1 MFVRVNGITMH
12 LQVRGEVGAPPV
24 LLLHSLGTAL
34 QLWDGVAELLATRYR
49 PVQIDLRGHGL
60 TSVPRGSYT
69 IDDMAADV
77 VGALEAMDIAEAH
90 IVGASLGGAVAQRLG
105 VIMRG
110 RVRSL
115 MLLGTAMSFPPRAV
129 WLDRAT
135 AVRSAGIEQFVES
148 SVARWVS
155 VASLGTPAADGLR
168 AMLRR
173 TDPEGYAASAE
184 ALATVNLAEDA
195 GSLDLPTLVMVGE
208 ADHSTPI
215 GTATGLRDA
224 ISGAR
229 PKHCLALHTC
239 LLPRPRRWL
248 RRPLSN
254 FSIACL
260 DKRQALTERIRWH
273 LKKTCMALP
282 TMLVARS
289 SAWLTKRAASRSL
302 PIGWRR

>member
-12 LQVRGEVGAPPV
+12 VQVRGEVGAPPV

-34 QLWDGVAELLATRYR
+34 QLWDGVAELLSARYR

-77 VGALEAMDIAEAH
+77 VGALEAMDVAEVH
-90 IVGASLGGAVAQRLG
+90 VVGVSLGGAVAQRLG
-105 VIMRG
+105 VMMKG

-115 MLLGTAMSFPPRAV
+115 VLLGTAMSFPPRV
-129 WLDRAT
+129 LWLDRAA

-155 VASLGTPAADGLR
+155 AASLDTPVADGLR

-184 ALATVNLAEDA
+184 ALAAVNLADDA
-195 GSLDLPTLVMVGE
+195 GTLEMPALVMVGE

-215 GTATGLRDA
+215 WVATVLRDA

-229 PKHCLALHTC
+229 LQTLPGLAHLPPAEAPAEVAAAIVEF
-239 LLPRPRRWL
+239 LDSLPRR
-248 RRPLSN
+248 N
-254 FSIACL
+254 G
-260 DKRQALTERIRWH
+260 EH
-273 LKKTCMALP
+273 
-282 TMLVARS
+282 
-289 SAWLTKRAASRSL
+289 
-302 PIGWRR
+302 

>member
-12 LQVRGEVGAPPV
+12 VQVRGKVEAPPV

-34 QLWDGVAELLATRYR
+34 QLWDGVAELLSARYR

-77 VGALEAMDIAEAH
+77 VGAVEAMDIAEVH
-90 IVGASLGGAVAQRLG
+90 VVGVSLGGAVAQRLG
-105 VIMRG
+105 VMMRG

-115 MLLGTAMSFPPRAV
+115 VLLSTATSFPPRV
-129 WLDRAT
+129 LWLERAA
-135 AVRSAGIEQFVES
+135 AVRNAGIEQFVES
-148 SVARWVS
+148 SLARWVS
-155 VASLGTPAADGLR
+155 AASLDTTAADGLR

-184 ALATVNLAEDA
+184 ALAAVNLADDA
-195 GSLDLPTLVMVGE
+195 GTLDVPTLIMVGE

-215 GTATGLRDA
+215 WVATELRNA

-229 PKHCLALHTC
+229 LKTLPGLAHLPPAEAPAEVAAAIVEF
-239 LLPRPRRWL
+239 LESLPRQ
-248 RRPLSN
+248 N
-254 FSIACL
+254 
-260 DKRQALTERIRWH
+260 
-273 LKKTCMALP
+273 
-282 TMLVARS
+282 
-289 SAWLTKRAASRSL
+289 
-302 PIGWRR
+302 G

>member
-12 LQVRGEVGAPPV
+12 VQVRGEVGAPPV
-24 LLLHSLGTAL
+24 LLLHSLGTAH
-34 QLWDGVAELLATRYR
+34 QLWDGVAELLSARFR

-60 TSVPRGSYT
+60 TSVPRAPYT
-69 IDDMAADV
+69 IDDIAADV
-77 VGALEAMDIAEAH
+77 VGALEAMDIPEVH
-90 IVGASLGGAVAQRLG
+90 VVGVSLGGAVAQRLG
-105 VIMRG
+105 VMLRG

-115 MLLGTAMSFPPRAV
+115 VLVGTATSFPPPDF
-129 WLDRAT
+129 WLDRAA

-184 ALATVNLAEDA
+184 ALATVSLAEDA
-195 GSLDLPTLVMVGE
+195 GTLDLPTLVMVGE

-229 PKHCLALHTC
+229 LKTLPGLAHLPPADAPAVVAAAIVEF
-239 LLPRPRRWL
+239 LDSLPRQ
-248 RRPLSN
+248 SG
-254 FSIACL
+254 
-260 DKRQALTERIRWH
+260 EH
-273 LKKTCMALP
+273 
-282 TMLVARS
+282 
-289 SAWLTKRAASRSL
+289 
-302 PIGWRR
+302 WRGGYVGI

>member
-12 LQVRGEVGAPPV
+12 VQLRGELGAPPV

-34 QLWDGVAELLATRYR
+34 QLWDGVAELLSTHYR

-77 VGALEAMDIAEAH
+77 AGALEAMNIAEMH

-105 VIMRG
+105 VTLRG

-115 MLLGTAMSFPPRAV
+115 VLLGTATSFPPPDLWLNRA
-129 WLDRAT
+129 A
-135 AVRSAGIEQFVES
+135 AVRNTGIEQFIES
-148 SVARWVS
+148 SVTRWVS
-155 VASLGTPAADGLR
+155 AASLGTPAADGLR

-184 ALATVNLAEDA
+184 ALATVNLAEDTA
-195 GSLDLPTLVMVGE
+195 SLDLPTLVMVGE

-215 GTATGLRDA
+215 GTASGLRDA

-229 PKHCLALHTC
+229 LKTLPGLAHLPPAEAPAEVAAAIVEF
-239 LLPRPRRWL
+239 LDSLPRQ
-248 RRPLSN
+248 N
-254 FSIACL
+254 C
-260 DKRQALTERIRWH
+260 EH
-273 LKKTCMALP
+273 
-282 TMLVARS
+282 
-289 SAWLTKRAASRSL
+289 
-302 PIGWRR
+302 

>member
-12 LQVRGEVGAPPV
+12 VQVRGDAEAPPV
-24 LLLHSLGTAL
+24 LLLHSLGTAF
-34 QLWDGVAELLATRYR
+34 QLWDGVAELLSVGYR

-69 IDDMAADV
+69 IDGMAADV
-77 VGALEAMDIAEAH
+77 VGALETMDVAEVH
-90 IVGASLGGAVAQRLG
+90 VVGVSLGGAVAQRLG
-105 VIMRG
+105 VMMRG

-115 MLLGTAMSFPPRAV
+115 VLIGTAMSFPPRAL
-129 WLDRAT
+129 WLDRAA

-155 VASLGTPAADGLR
+155 AASLHTPIADGLR

-184 ALATVNLAEDA
+184 ALAAVNLADVA
-195 GSLDLPTLVMVGE
+195 GSLDMPVLVMVGE

-215 GTATGLRDA
+215 WVASVLRDA

-229 PKHCLALHTC
+229 LKTLPGLAHLPPAEAPVEVAAAIVEF
-239 LLPRPRRWL
+239 LDSLPRRHG
-248 RRPLSN
+248 
-254 FSIACL
+254 
-260 DKRQALTERIRWH
+260 EH
-273 LKKTCMALP
+273 
-282 TMLVARS
+282 
-289 SAWLTKRAASRSL
+289 
-302 PIGWRR
+302 